1 MRRKFLWRKTL
12 ALFAGTAI
20 LVSGLTGI
28 TANAAIVDYDT
39 IPESGL
45 IYDFTDGAGSWEVNE
60 STCTLTAENGVM
72 KAVAKTNSYNDCAV
86 KSGFIQ
92 VTPGAK
98 YEISFRAVS
107 TDIEFTKETD
117 RIYIRVRGYNIDKK
131 QHIENE
137 NSEIY
142 TSELFREAGVI
153 RTTFTA
159 KEKDDGIKIFVGFTG
174 ADAGE
179 TMVFDDVKIAKK
191 SETERWTLMN
201 ETDGNTEFSTETDAE
216 KGEVLHAYRR
226 GIGAETNVGIAIRDI
241 SGLTAGKSY
250 TLSYDLKT
258 DNSDSGYVQELIWNA
273 CGYGETSSAD
283 YLYGPGWRN
292 TDNKWKHYTLNFT
305 ALKDTVAVRFLI
317 GSTGASFDKDY
328 NAYIGNV
335 SVTEYIPDAKVP
347 YGGTLAGWLSA
358 NGSPTISLDSEHSQD
373 SDGYSARF
381 DLALNTTEYPFR
393 ETNYRFAP
401 YVSAGTYTLSYYVMT
416 NTADTGNYIFDVI
429 AYGENDAEL
438 LNMPTYKTEGLSA
451 EQRQNLNNQWIQQT
465 AEVTV
470 PEGTYL
476 ERLYF
481 RYWGDAKIYLDN
493 VRFEKDGVN
502 YVANGK
508 FCTSA
513 SAAHTN
519 GIDGNFSG
527 VVNGIGEDS
536 DRGYLWLA
544 PDGVTGAPTNSET
557 HIQSIFLNNLTAGKK
572 YTLSLDVTSSATV
585 CKIDIELQGESIYK
599 KDDID
604 GRKGWEHITVDFT
617 PSTDRDY
624 IYVYTPGWKWNTE
637 CVYIKNFSIKDS
649 DGNEYVKNADFMSR
663 EASDKEYCDTPS
675 FNPQTVVLR
684 GDANVDGR
692 IDIRDLVTL
701 KKQLARSA
709 EITAFYNSDVDNS
722 KAVTASDL
730 AALRQILLGER
741 FVR

>member
-92 VTPGAK
+92 VTPGAT

-159 KEKDDGIKIFVGFTG
+159 KEKDDGIKRFVGFTG

-335 SVTEYIPDAKVP
+335 SVTEYIPDAKAP
-347 YGGTLAGWLSA
+347 YGGTLAGWLSD

-373 SDGYSARF
+373 SDGYSAYF
-381 DLALNTTEYPFR
+381 GTEISDGR
-393 ETNYRFAP
+393 KVNYRFAP
-401 YVSAGTYTLSYYVMT
+401 YIGEGTYTLSYYMMT
-416 NTADTGNYIFDVI
+416 NTADTGNYNFNVA
-429 AYGENDAEL
+429 AYGNNNNAFWAASTDSY
-438 LNMPTYKTEGLSA
+438 TTFGLSA
-451 EQRQNLNNQWIQQT
+451 EEKSALNNKWVLQT
-465 AEVTV
+465 ATITV
-470 PEGTYL
+470 PDGAYID
-476 ERLYF
+476 RLYF
-481 RYWGDAKIYLDN
+481 YFWGDAPIYLDN

-502 YVANGK
+502 YVANGN

-536 DRGYLWLA
+536 DKGYLWLA
-544 PDGVTGAPTNSET
+544 PNGVTGAPQSTDL
-557 HIQSIFLNNLTAGKK
+557 HLQSIELNNLTAENK
-572 YTLSLDVTSSATV
+572 YTLSLDVASTAENSRV
-585 CKIDIELQGESIYK
+585 IIELQGQGLYNRENFSALN
-599 KDDID
+599 
-604 GRKGWEHITVDFT
+604 GWEHITFEFT
-617 PSTDRDY
+617 PSADTNY
-624 IYVYTPGWKWNTE
+624 IYVYTSNLKWNTE

>member
-1 MRRKFLWRKTL
+1 MKRKFLWRKSL

-92 VTPGAK
+92 VTPGAT

-226 GIGAETNVGIAIRDI
+226 GIGAQTNVGVAIRDI
-241 SGLTAGKSY
+241 SGLAAGKSY

-292 TDNKWKHYTLNFT
+292 TDNEWKHYTLNFT

-335 SVTEYIPDAKVP
+335 SVTEYIPDAKAP

-358 NGSPTISLDSEHSQD
+358 NGSPTISLDSAYSQD

-381 DLALNTTEYPFR
+381 DLALNTAEYPFR

-502 YVANGK
+502 YI
-508 FCTSA
+508 
-513 SAAHTN
+513 TN
-519 GIDGNFSG
+519 GSFYTTASNDKTRGMDSDQSG

-536 DRGYLWLA
+536 DKGYLWLS
-544 PDGVTGAPTNSET
+544 PKGISGTKTETDVIWIETN
-557 HIQSIFLNNLTAGKK
+557 QLTAGKEYTVSFDTTATTNDGYFEIESINIFNGIDGTNSWTHFDK
-572 YTLSLDVTSSATV
+572 KFTLSSDRN
-585 CKIDIELQGESIYK
+585 DI
-599 KDDID
+599 
-604 GRKGWEHITVDFT
+604 V
-617 PSTDRDY
+617 
-624 IYVYTPGWKWNTE
+624 VYTINWKNSAQ